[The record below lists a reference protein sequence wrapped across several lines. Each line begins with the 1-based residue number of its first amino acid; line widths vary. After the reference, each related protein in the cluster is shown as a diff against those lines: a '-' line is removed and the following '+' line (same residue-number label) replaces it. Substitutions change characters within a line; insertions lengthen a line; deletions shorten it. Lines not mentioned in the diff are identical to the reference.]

1 MNKIKKFM
9 NDPITWGAYLKLAG
23 ACTVLG
29 TVLTAVSL
37 AYAYYKDEIREK
49 FIDLKRS
56 KNKVS
61 YEEET
66 Y

>member
-1 MNKIKKFM
+1 MKKIKKFM

-29 TVLTAVSL
+29 TVLAAVSL
-37 AYAYYKDEIREK
+37 IYVYKDEIREK
-49 FIDLKRS
+49 FIDSKRS

-61 YEEET
+61 YEEES